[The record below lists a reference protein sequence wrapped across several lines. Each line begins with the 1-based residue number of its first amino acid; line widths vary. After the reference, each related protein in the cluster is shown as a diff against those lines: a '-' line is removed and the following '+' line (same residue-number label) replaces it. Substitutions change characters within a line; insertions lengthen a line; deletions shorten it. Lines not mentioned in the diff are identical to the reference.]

1 MDSTRVYTK
10 RILDDLKVASA
21 FFADVEFVWKDQKI
35 PTSSLILA
43 ALSGMMS
50 TALKDLVYENIDDRI
65 QIIVPDSEI
74 DFGLV
79 SSLFRNIL
87 FSPDEDLEL
96 DEKYHEVL
104 DYLDIK
110 STGFNTHA
118 TVGLCCQLILF
129 STFDNLFHTFLMQQ
143 GLQKS
148 ILKKFDGQIG
158 CPILLVAIEAI
169 VIFPLLAYHFM
180 QFTHKV
186 GMKNIFKCWKTFSVI
201 S

>member
-1 MDSTRVYTK
+1 MFKNQERVPDFTMDSTRVYTK

-35 PTSSLILA
+35 QTSSLILA

-50 TALKDLVYENIDDRI
+50 TALKDLVYENIEDMI

-79 SSLFRNIL
+79 ASLFRNIL

-110 STGFNTHA
+110 SSGLHTHT
-118 TVGLCCQLILF
+118 TVDLCCQEI
-129 STFDNLFHTFLMQQ
+129 S
-143 GLQKS
+143 
-148 ILKKFDGQIG
+148 KKV
-158 CPILLVAIEAI
+158 L
-169 VIFPLLAYHFM
+169 
-180 QFTHKV
+180 
-186 GMKNIFKCWKTFSVI
+186 KTFNTGFDIYNTRVPTRLTYFFFINGLKRSWLKRFF
-201 S
+201 

>member
-110 STGFNTHA
+110 SSGLHTLT
-118 TVGLCCQLILF
+118 TVGLAENFDPRLLPLNWISLYFTRQACESNAFSNFLRLNDDF
-129 STFDNLFHTFLMQQ
+129 STSIRFHIT
-143 GLQKS
+143 
-148 ILKKFDGQIG
+148 
-158 CPILLVAIEAI
+158 
-169 VIFPLLAYHFM
+169 
-180 QFTHKV
+180 
-186 GMKNIFKCWKTFSVI
+186 
-201 S
+201 

>member
-1 MDSTRVYTK
+1 MFKNQERVPDFTMDSTRVYTK

-110 STGFNTHA
+110 SSGLHTHS
-118 TVGLCCQLILF
+118 TVGLCCQLLLILF
-129 STFDNLFHTFLMQQ
+129 SRFYNLFHTFLMQQ
-143 GLQKS
+143 GLQNIPKK
-148 ILKKFDGQIG
+148 LKLHGAFLRADQNRAK
-158 CPILLVAIEAI
+158 
-169 VIFPLLAYHFM
+169 
-180 QFTHKV
+180 
-186 GMKNIFKCWKTFSVI
+186 
-201 S
+201 

>member
-1 MDSTRVYTK
+1 MFKNQEKVPDFAMDSTRVYTK

-79 SSLFRNIL
+79 ASLFRNIL

-110 STGFNTHA
+110 SSGLHTHT
-118 TVGLCCQLILF
+118 TVDLCCQLLLILF
-129 STFDNLFHTFLMQQ
+129 SRFYNLFHTFLMQQ
-143 GLQKS
+143 GLQNISKR
-148 ILKKFDGQIG
+148 LKLHGAFLRADQNRAK
-158 CPILLVAIEAI
+158 
-169 VIFPLLAYHFM
+169 
-180 QFTHKV
+180 
-186 GMKNIFKCWKTFSVI
+186 
-201 S
+201 

>member
-1 MDSTRVYTK
+1 MFKNQEKVPDFAMDSTRVYTK

-79 SSLFRNIL
+79 SSLFRNVL

-110 STGFNTHA
+110 SSGLHTHT
-118 TVGLCCQLILF
+118 TVGLCCQLLLILF
-129 STFDNLFHTFLMQQ
+129 SRFYNLFHTYF
-143 GLQKS
+143 
-148 ILKKFDGQIG
+148 
-158 CPILLVAIEAI
+158 
-169 VIFPLLAYHFM
+169 
-180 QFTHKV
+180 
-186 GMKNIFKCWKTFSVI
+186 
-201 S
+201 

>member
-79 SSLFRNIL
+79 SSFGLLISVFLIRFVLIGNSVPVL
-87 FSPDEDLEL
+87 ESSPITAPPTFPDPIVLGQLET
-96 DEKYHEVL
+96 KH
-104 DYLDIK
+104 
-110 STGFNTHA
+110 N
-118 TVGLCCQLILF
+118 
-129 STFDNLFHTFLMQQ
+129 
-143 GLQKS
+143 
-148 ILKKFDGQIG
+148 
-158 CPILLVAIEAI
+158 
-169 VIFPLLAYHFM
+169 FM
-180 QFTHKV
+180 AH
-186 GMKNIFKCWKTFSVI
+186 IP
-201 S
+201 